1 MTSYDFEN
9 MDLNLSVLKNSSVVS
24 IYLYLLLM
32 ICSVTIYNRFIYL
45 IYVVLFVKW
54 LNNEGSIEDSI
65 YKCNVTKYIY
75 KNNIVS
81 DINLINYINLLI
93 IYTYVIP
100 FTYVGYYVDYLFA
113 TLFLDFIVLSFFHKK
128 YLYNNKISLKVYI
141 NENGIDKVEGLPEE
155 LNFELVSIDTKYEKR
170 DNCIYFMG
178 DSNLSNLHISHN
190 NLFNVEIIK

>member
-9 MDLNLSVLKNSSVVS
+9 MYINLSVLKNNSVVS

-32 ICSVTIYNRFIYL
+32 ICSIMIYNRFIYL

-54 LNNEGSIEDSI
+54 LNNGGSIEDSI

-75 KNNIVS
+75 KNNLVS

-93 IYTYVIP
+93 IYTYIIP
-100 FTYVGYYVDYLFA
+100 FTYVGYYVDYIFA

-141 NENGIDKVEGLPEE
+141 KGGVIDKVEGLPEE
-155 LNFELVSIDTKYEKR
+155 LNFEFVSIDTQYEKR